1 LVNCMRGCKVIV
13 GPQRSQGQQSN
24 LGAAT
29 ARLDPPA
36 RDELVE
42 TEVWKRCAATIETER
57 LST

>member
-1 LVNCMRGCKVIV
+1 MVIV

>member
-1 LVNCMRGCKVIV
+1 
-13 GPQRSQGQQSN
+13 
-24 LGAAT
+24 
-29 ARLDPPA
+29 LDPPA